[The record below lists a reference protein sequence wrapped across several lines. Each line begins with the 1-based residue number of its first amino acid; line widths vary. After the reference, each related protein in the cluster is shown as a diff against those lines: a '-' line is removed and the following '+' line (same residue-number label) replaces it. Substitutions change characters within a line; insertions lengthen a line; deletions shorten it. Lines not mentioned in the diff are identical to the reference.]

1 MEGHAML
8 HNDYFADEATHADN
22 FRRRY
27 RMSKGLFMNIL
38 HGVRE
43 FDPYFKLKL
52 DAVGI
57 LGFSSIQK
65 CTAAMRMLA
74 YGAPADTQDD
84 YLRMSESAIECMY
97 KFCRA
102 VVGKFGKYYLRG
114 PTEEETAR
122 IMAQNAARG
131 FPGMLGSI
139 DCMHWAWKN
148 CPFAW
153 QGIYKGRHGYCS
165 VVLEAVADYDLWIW
179 HSFFGMAGSHNDIN
193 VLQRSPV
200 FSRLVEGHAPPCNYE
215 INGHQYT
222 KGYYLADGIYPK
234 WATFVKTIS
243 NPSGLKNS
251 HFATRQE
258 ACRKDVER
266 AFGVLQAQFAI
277 VRYPA
282 LSWSHD
288 QMWEVMQ
295 ACVIMHN
302 MIIEDDRKNH
312 IRCTRTNNP
321 ACSGQTK
328 TVVITDMNY
337 YPVAKYHFDLSGT
350 AFGALAMPGQ
360 NDQLRHAGI
369 IDMQFRRVPCNFAGM
384 KLGFYV
390 LRGANPN
397 YLPVLVQYANRDGT
411 VVKMDLMRSTN
422 GRATGRW
429 EPMYR
434 SWGSV
439 WRCDSRDALLG
450 PLSLRVTSESGKT
463 LVANN
468 VIPNG
473 WKGDTSYS
481 SNIQFR

>member
-1 MEGHAML
+1 MLALLLEDEQAFDDDMRKHLLIIASLQDMVDAEAEKRKRPRRGGSRPGRRKSKPRQRMEGHAML
-8 HNDYFADEATHADN
+8 HNDYFADGATHADN

-43 FDPYFKLKL
+43 FGPYFKLKL
-52 DAVGI
+52 DAVGV

-84 YLRMSESAIECMY
+84 YLRMSESTAIECMY

-193 VLQRSPV
+193 VLQQSPV
-200 FSRLVEGHAPPCNYE
+200 FSRLVEGHAPPCDYE

-312 IRCTRTNNP
+312 ARSHVGPYECEGPLAEVDHELP
-321 ACSGQTK
+321 A
-328 TVVITDMNY
+328 DF
-337 YPVAKYHFDLSGT
+337 ADF
-350 AFGALAMPGQ
+350 LAMHAEIRDS
-360 NDQLRHAGI
+360 NVHEQLQA
-369 IDMQFRRVPCNFAGM
+369 D
-384 KLGFYV
+384 
-390 LRGANPN
+390 
-397 YLPVLVQYANRDGT
+397 LVEHLWRIKGNT
-411 VVKMDLMRSTN
+411 V
-422 GRATGRW
+422 A
-429 EPMYR
+429 P
-434 SWGSV
+434 
-439 WRCDSRDALLG
+439 
-450 PLSLRVTSESGKT
+450 
-463 LVANN
+463 
-468 VIPNG
+468 
-473 WKGDTSYS
+473 
-481 SNIQFR
+481 